1 LADFLSHQLQIQPR
15 FGNRSRALVVDGHA
29 TARSLLAS
37 QLRGLGVGQVLYS
50 ATAHDARQHLQN
62 LGVDVL
68 LVEYQLS
75 ADTLGQALIDEWRR
89 DGLLPLRTVVVML
102 SSQASYQVVAQV
114 AESALDGFIIKPFTP
129 RMLEDRLI
137 AAFQRKEALREI
149 YDAIES
155 DAHAQA
161 LALCEASF
169 RQRGSY
175 WTSAARLGAELALRL
190 DQLPLA
196 NAMYA
201 AVLDDKAVPWAKL
214 GLARV
219 LQAGGE
225 AGRAVSTIQNLLA
238 DEPTYADAYDVMG
251 RIHVEQGNLAGAIA
265 AYRQAVEITP
275 HSVARAQKYG
285 ILAWYAAEPDVALAA
300 LEHAARIGGDSP
312 QFDHQA
318 LLLLA
323 MARFKKGDAAGLQQC
338 HSQLAGVLARLPK
351 PAPQAG
357 EEGADPRGDRLRRM
371 AQMAQ
376 ALVAVQARDRP
387 QLQTCLVPAAEDL
400 LAPGFDVEAASNLL
414 SLIATSD
421 AAGLTPQQ
429 ADDWVRRAGLRF
441 CVSKQVTEMLA
452 KACDPAPTECR
463 RRRPTGPE
471 PVAAR
476 VAGGDVA
483 VVQVV
488 AQLPDELA
496 AAEVHVGSS
505 VTSNWWPSAFRP
517 DQRRRHRVLQV
528 DLQAGGHLPAR
539 RVAGGLRLLAVHQHA
554 HQVCRW
560 PCGCMLPPITPKLI
574 CGWPSFV
581 RKPGMMVW
589 NGRLPGATT
598 LGWPG
603 PA

>member
-1 LADFLSHQLQIQPR
+1 MADSFAHQLQIQPR
-15 FGNRSRALVVDGHA
+15 FGSRSRALVVDGHA

-37 QLRGLGVGQVLYS
+37 QLRGLGVGQVLHS
-50 ATAHDARQHLQN
+50 ATAHDARQHLEN

-68 LVEYQLS
+68 LIEYRLN

-149 YDAIES
+149 YDAVES

-161 LALCEASF
+161 LTLCEALYK
-169 RQRGSY
+169 QRGPY
-175 WTSAARLGAELALRL
+175 WTYAARIGAELALRL

-201 AVLDDKAVPWAKL
+201 AVLADKAVPWAKL

-219 LQAGGE
+219 LQAGGD
-225 AGRAVSTIQNLLA
+225 ASHAVSTIQNLLA
-238 DEPTYADAYDVMG
+238 EEPTYADAYDVMG
-251 RIHVEQGNLAGAIA
+251 RIHAEQGNLAGAIE

-285 ILAWYAAEPDVALAA
+285 ILAWYAAEPDVALTA

-323 MARFKKGDAAGLQQC
+323 MARFQKGDAAGLQQC
-338 HSQLAGVLARLPK
+338 HKQLAGVLARLPK
-351 PAPQAG
+351 PAPQA
-357 EEGADPRGDRLRRM
+357 ADTPDPRGDRLRRM

-376 ALVAVQARDRP
+376 ALVAVQQKDRP
-387 QLQTCLVPAAEDL
+387 LLQASLMPVADDL

-452 KACDPAPTECR
+452 KACDPAPTLVQLVRTAHAEINEISR
-463 RRRPTGPE
+463 TALSEGLAGRHQRAVEALLQAVERTRNAKLLE
-471 PVAAR
+471 LAQAALDR
-476 VAGGDVA
+476 HRANI
-483 VVQVV
+483 
-488 AQLPDELA
+488 A
-496 AAEVHVGSS
+496 AAEALAERCGLLQSLCSTAGRSHLLVHDGGS
-505 VTSNWWPSAFRP
+505 RP
-517 DQRRRHRVLQV
+517 
-528 DLQAGGHLPAR
+528 P
-539 RVAGGLRLLAVHQHA
+539 GGLD
-554 HQVCRW
+554 
-560 PCGCMLPPITPKLI
+560 LPMR
-574 CGWPSFV
+574 GESAW
-581 RKPGMMVW
+581 R
-589 NGRLPGATT
+589 RDAA
-598 LGWPG
+598 
-603 PA
+603 PAASAA

>member
-1 LADFLSHQLQIQPR
+1 LADTFAHQLQIQPR

-29 TARSLLAS
+29 TARSLLAA
-37 QLRGLGVGQVLYS
+37 QLRGLGVGQVLHS
-50 ATAHDARQHLQN
+50 ATAHDARQHLEN
-62 LGVDVL
+62 RGVDVL
-68 LVEYQLS
+68 LVEYRLN

-114 AESALDGFIIKPFTP
+114 AESALDGFVIKPFTP

-137 AAFQRKEALREI
+137 AAFQRKDALREI
-149 YDAIES
+149 YDAVEAE
-155 DAHAQA
+155 AHAQA
-161 LALCEASF
+161 LGLCEALYK
-169 RQRGSY
+169 QRAPY
-175 WTSAARLGAELALRL
+175 WTYAARIGAELALRL
-190 DQLPLA
+190 EQLALA
-196 NAMYA
+196 DAMYA
-201 AVLDDKAVPWAKL
+201 AVLADKAVPWAKL

-219 LQAGGE
+219 LQAGGD
-225 AGRAVSTIQNLLA
+225 AVRAVSTIQNLLA

-251 RIHVEQGNLAGAIA
+251 RIHAEQGNLAGAIE

-323 MARFKKGDAAGLQQC
+323 MARFQKGDAAGLQQC
-338 HSQLAGVLARLPK
+338 QKQLDGALARQPK
-351 PAPQAG
+351 PVAQTGDA
-357 EEGADPRGDRLRRM
+357 ADPRNDRLRRL

-376 ALVAVQARDRP
+376 ALVAVQAKDRP
-387 QLQTCLVPAAEDL
+387 LLQACLVPVADDL

-452 KACDPAPTECR
+452 KACDPAPLLVQLVR
-463 RRRPTGPE
+463 
-471 PVAAR
+471 AAHAEINEISR
-476 VAGGDVA
+476 TALSEGLAGRHQRA
-483 VVQVV
+483 VEALLQAVERTRNAKLLEL
-488 AQLPDELA
+488 AQAALERHRANIA
-496 AAEVHVGSS
+496 AAEALAERCG
-505 VTSNWWPSAFRP
+505 
-517 DQRRRHRVLQV
+517 L
-528 DLQAGGHLPAR
+528 LQALCSTAGRGHLLVHDAGGRPPGGLDLPAR
-539 RVAGGLRLLAVHQHA
+539 
-554 HQVCRW
+554 
-560 PCGCMLPPITPKLI
+560 
-574 CGWPSFV
+574 
-581 RKPGMMVW
+581 
-589 NGRLPGATT
+589 GASAWRRDAPTAQSA
-598 LGWPG
+598 